1 MAMVEDVDDDG
12 RIIEGS
18 GHYARSNA
26 LSPPGSP
33 LRQQMNTS
41 KKKSSRRRDPSMS
54 PPEYDLES
62 DLPSPP
68 SRPSRRDSKTEKKR
82 SSMGG
87 SKGKTVVLKEDP
99 RPRRPSTRTAKT
111 APGAPPRGPS
121 DEASYYGIPSQT
133 IIPSQSQSRPRA
145 ATRPVSY
152 YGTSRP
158 PLSHSAYYGGS
169 PALGTSF
176 PPPAWGGGPPGMPPM
191 GTPQMMAHSPLSGPP
206 VDYFSNNARPTD
218 TLAAR
223 FSRQGEPRPR
233 SSLGFRGGPPSAY
246 EDYEQSQVMEVAAPP
261 QRHGSLARRPK
272 KEKDDRSRMPPPA
285 RPQTT
290 KPERVV
296 FRPPPPRKSAHFA
309 EDDVTTDGEGEDGFY
324 HAAPGRQDSYEY
336 GTAVVPSRPRRT
348 SIDSED
354 YDDGVFALEQ
364 TGHNRRHSSY
374 NSIEDK
380 MKQAS
385 AYQNEVAQASPAPL
399 TADALRRVKNGGTSR
414 SSRSTQSRD
423 ESSYKQSATTR
434 TTRSSSGDDD
444 ITIKVPDGAIVEVGN
459 TKISCK
465 RGGEI
470 NIGRNNG
477 GSDRGTVYDDD
488 RKTRAIEDDR
498 KTRAIEDNHRA
509 IEDDRKSRA
518 YDEDRKG
525 RAYDEDRKSRT
536 NKLATR
542 NRASSQSGSFSRS
555 LYGGHDG
562 YGHDGYAPPFSSHYG
577 SPAHYAPPYPQ
588 YPTSEFDY

>member
-1 MAMVEDVDDDG
+1 MSSRNPRPTVAMVEDADEDD
-12 RIIEGS
+12 RVIAGS

-54 PPEYDLES
+54 PPGYDDGS

-68 SRPSRRDSKTEKKR
+68 SKPSRRDSKTEKKR

-111 APGAPPRGPS
+111 APAPPSRGLA

-133 IIPSQSQSRPRA
+133 IIPSHSRPRA
-145 ATRPVSY
+145 ATARPASY
-152 YGTSRP
+152 YGTTRP

-169 PALGTSF
+169 TPMGTSF
-176 PPPAWGGGPPGMPPM
+176 PPPPWNGGPGMPPM
-191 GTPQMMAHSPLSGPP
+191 GPPQMMAQSPLSGPP
-206 VDYFSNNARPTD
+206 VDYFSNNARPAD

-233 SSLGFRGGPPSAY
+233 SSLDFHGPPSAY
-246 EDYEQSQVMEVAAPP
+246 EDYEQVIEAPPP
-261 QRHGSLARRPK
+261 QRQASLARRPK
-272 KEKDDRSRMPPPA
+272 KDQDDRARMPPPS

-290 KPERVV
+290 KPERLV
-296 FRPPPPRKSAHFA
+296 FRPPPPRKSAHF
-309 EDDVTTDGEGEDGFY
+309 EDEELDDEGEGEDDLY
-324 HAAPGRQDSYEY
+324 QPAPGRQPSFEY

-348 SIDSED
+348 SFDSD
-354 YDDGVFALEQ
+354 YDDGVFALEPA
-364 TGHNRRHSSY
+364 GHNRRHSSY
-374 NSIEDK
+374 NFEDK
-380 MKQAS
+380 MKQATS
-385 AYQNEVAQASPAPL
+385 YQNDVAGGPTAPL
-399 TADALRRVKNGGTSR
+399 TAETLRRVKNGGTSR

-459 TKISCK
+459 AKISC
-465 RGGEI
+465 RMGGEI

-488 RKTRAIEDDR
+488 RKSRAIE
-498 KTRAIEDNHRA
+498 
-509 IEDDRKSRA
+509 DRKSRA
-518 YDEDRKG
+518 IEDRKS
-525 RAYDEDRKSRT
+525 RAIEDRKSRAIEDRKSRT
-536 NKLATR
+536 YDDDRKSRTDKPATR
-542 NRASSQSGSFSRS
+542 NRASSQSGSFSHAP
-555 LYGGHDG
+555 YHGG
-562 YGHDGYAPPFSSHYG
+562 YGGYAPPFGSHYG
-577 SPAHYAPPYPQ
+577 SPGHYAPQYQ
-588 YPTSEFDY
+588 YPPSQYPSSEYEY